1 MMKEEAEHVAYVLNN
16 LKNHAMGEMKNAGNR
31 SYALAMVD
39 QEDIRCL
46 EYAVKMLEEKAKE
59 GET

>member
-1 MMKEEAEHVAYVLNN
+1 MMKEEAEHVAGVLRN
-16 LKNHAMGEMKNAGNR
+16 LKEYTEKEMKETGGR
-31 SYALAMVD
+31 SYALVAVD

-59 GET
+59 GES